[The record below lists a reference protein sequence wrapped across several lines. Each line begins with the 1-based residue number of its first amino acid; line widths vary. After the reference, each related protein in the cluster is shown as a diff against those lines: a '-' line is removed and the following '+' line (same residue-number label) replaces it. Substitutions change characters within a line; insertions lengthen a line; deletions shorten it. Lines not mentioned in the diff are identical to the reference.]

1 MALLLSL
8 DVSVMCYRNAN
19 LIISSSLKKKKTYW
33 LLISLSLIQVFM
45 NSVDHCKIVQCLLL
59 GK

>member
-8 DVSVMCYRNAN
+8 NVSVMCYRNAFDN
-19 LIISSSLKKKKTYW
+19 FLLIKKKPYW

-45 NSVDHCKIVQCLLL
+45 NSVDHRKIV
-59 GK
+59 

>member
-8 DVSVMCYRNAN
+8 DVSVMCYRNAFDN
-19 LIISSSLKKKKTYW
+19 FLLIKKPYW

-45 NSVDHCKIVQCLLL
+45 NSVDHCKIV
-59 GK
+59 

>member
-19 LIISSSLKKKKTYW
+19 LIISSSLKKKTYW

-45 NSVDHCKIVQCLLL
+45 NSVDHCKIV
-59 GK
+59 